1 MFVDGI
7 YPFNLAEVPCSHSH
21 CQPMERWAGNAVF
34 VHTHTHRDMH
44 KHTQRDKHSYLGD
57 SDEKQSP
64 LVLPMGNASHSGR
77 PSPGLGV
84 PGKAYVK

>member
-1 MFVDGI
+1 
-7 YPFNLAEVPCSHSH
+7 
-21 CQPMERWAGNAVF
+21 MERWAGNAVF
-34 VHTHTHRDMH
+34 VRAHTHTHRDMH
-44 KHTQRDKHSYLGD
+44 KHTQRDKHSYLGH

>member
-1 MFVDGI
+1 MEYI
-7 YPFNLAEVPCSHSH
+7 PLILQKYHVPTATASPWS
-21 CQPMERWAGNAVF
+21 AGQAMLYLCT
-34 VHTHTHRDMH
+34 HTHTHRDMH
-44 KHTQRDKHSYLGD
+44 KHTQRDKHSYLGH